1 MSGSSVIHP
10 DFQPMP
16 YWWEAAPPDDAGNLA
31 PPGEVDVLVVGG
43 GYTGLNAA
51 LELARAGRS
60 VVVCEADR
68 FGFGA
73 SSRNGGGVSAGI
85 SLGKGMSG
93 GHGEQFGSAKGRLLL
108 DRLMGE
114 SRLAF
119 DLVGD
124 LVAREGIQ
132 CHYEVSGRMVG
143 AYTPGH
149 FKKFSSRAETINRL
163 TQADAFVLP
172 KARIRE
178 EMASDFYH
186 GGLVIGCAAK
196 LHPALYMHG
205 LRLAAAGA
213 GATLCAHT
221 QVNKIDGGP
230 GQFTVQ
236 TSKGSVRCGEV
247 VIGTNGYTGALTPSL
262 RRGIVPATSHVIATE
277 ELPEDLVRGLIPKG
291 RTLSE
296 SPRILHYYRTSP
308 DGRRVIFGGR
318 ARFTDVDPKTRA
330 ILLHRA
336 MVERFPQLADVRV
349 THSWT
354 GYVAFTYDDLPHIG
368 QYQGMNYALGC
379 NGSGVAMMSYLGN
392 LIARRILDN
401 DAVNSAYIGLDL
413 PNIPVPGYTGE
424 PWFLPVVGGW
434 YRLRDR
440 IDRIHGQ
447 SWFGK

>member
-1 MSGSSVIHP
+1 MANDAVIHR
-10 DFQPMP
+10 DFKPLP
-16 YWWEAAPPDDAGNLA
+16 YWWEAAPPDDTGNLA
-31 PPGEVDVLVVGG
+31 PGGEADVLVVGG

-60 VVVCEADR
+60 VVVCEAEQ

-73 SSRNGGGVSAGI
+73 STRNGGGVSAGI
-85 SLGKGMSG
+85 NLGKGISG
-93 GHGEQFGSAKGRLLL
+93 GPGEQSNNVEGRSLL
-108 DRLMGE
+108 DRLMWE

-119 DLVGD
+119 DLVGE

-143 AYTPGH
+143 AYTPAH
-149 FKKFSSRAETINRL
+149 FKKFSARAETINRL
-163 TQADAFVLP
+163 TQADATVLP

-186 GGLVIGCAAK
+186 GGLVIERAAK
-196 LHPALYMHG
+196 LHPALFMHG
-205 LRLAAAGA
+205 LRLAASSAGA
-213 GATLCAHT
+213 RLCAHT
-221 QVNKIDGGP
+221 RVDAVDGGP
-230 GQFTVQ
+230 GQFTVR
-236 TSKGSVRCGEV
+236 TSKGTVRCGEI
-247 VIGTNGYTGALTPSL
+247 VIGTNGYTGSLTPLL

-296 SPRILHYYRTSP
+296 TPRILHYYRASP
-308 DGRRVIFGGR
+308 DYRRIIFGGR

-330 ILLHRA
+330 RLLHRA
-336 MVERFPQLADVRV
+336 MAARFPQLADVQI

-354 GYVAFTYDDLPHIG
+354 GYVAFTYDNVPHIG
-368 QYQGMNYALGC
+368 EHQGMHYALGC

-392 LIARRILDN
+392 LIARRILKSN
-401 DAVNSAYIGLDL
+401 DVSSAYIGLEMPD
-413 PNIPVPGYTGE
+413 IPIPSYTGE
-424 PWFLPVVGGW
+424 PWFLPIVGGW

-440 IDRIHGQ
+440 IDRICARA
-447 SWFGK
+447 